1 MFSHNISNMD
11 DKDIEILKHLSVDG
25 RQSARQLSYRLG
37 VSTVTILSRIK
48 KLEEQNIIQG
58 YSVLLNHELLGFEI
72 TAIIEIKTNKGKM
85 LEIENEIAKFDS
97 TIAVYDITGDADMV
111 IIAKFKTRELLSD
124 FVKKVSALPNVEN
137 TLTHLVLNT
146 IKEDNRLIE

>member
-1 MFSHNISNMD
+1 M
-11 DKDIEILKHLSVDG
+11 
-25 RQSARQLSYRLG
+25 
-37 VSTVTILSRIK
+37 TILSRIK

-58 YSVLLNHELLGFEI
+58 YSVRLNHELLGFDI
-72 TAIIEIKTNKGKM
+72 TALIEIKSNKGKM
-85 LEIENEIAKFDS
+85 LEIESEIAKYDS

-111 IIAKFKTRELLSD
+111 ILAKFKTRELLSD
-124 FVKKVSALPNVEN
+124 FVKKVSAIPNVEN